1 MGYYKSPMT
10 EILIYKFPFVF
21 RFVTRRFLPKFVEG
35 YPCSIRNDILKSYL
49 RTLEPIDFPSMF
61 PVDVYYVKKV
71 TLDSAGEVWD
81 IDTRKM
87 TKKRGRPPKT
97 N

>member
-1 MGYYKSPMT
+1 M
-10 EILIYKFPFVF
+10 
-21 RFVTRRFLPKFVEG
+21 PKFVEG
-35 YPCSIRNDILKSYL
+35 YPCGTRNDILKSYL

-87 TKKRGRPPKT
+87 TKKKEVVPLT
-97 N
+97 